1 MSRVWVDGLP
11 VGIGTEQSEP
21 NQPEIAQAMR
31 KRLDA
36 MMRSLDLDTPE
47 THQEISDSDRE
58 RLRALGYGVESP
70 SVEGESR

>member
-1 MSRVWVDGLP
+1 MDCRSGSVPSSR
-11 VGIGTEQSEP
+11 P

-36 MMRSLDLDTPE
+36 MMRSLDLDTSE
-47 THQEISDSDRE
+47 ARQEISDLDRE
-58 RLRALGYGVESP
+58 RLRALGYGAESP